1 MTRRVIP
8 NAARMI
14 QALLQPWY
22 DALADP
28 ATAQEGVLHRL
39 LADYARTADGRQHG
53 ASHIDNVDDFRRAY
67 PARDYLA
74 YKPLL
79 DRVMTGEVDTLLAEE
94 PLGWAITRGTTGGDS
109 KFIPMTP
116 TDIRSRISAGRA
128 VLNYVY
134 QSEGYEIFEGVNL
147 NLNFPSVVGAIEVN
161 GETIEY
167 GYSSGIYNRHV
178 ATFTPI
184 RSVPSQ
190 PEIDELGGGKKISDW
205 AKRFELALE
214 KCRDENV
221 TLVGGVCQTTIE
233 FARYLRKQHKCY
245 PKDLWK
251 PRIMTLGSTPGIN
264 TRYRPL
270 LQALYGRT
278 IIREI
283 YGATEG
289 IFGQQR
295 DAKRAWAPNYDLFFL
310 EVETRSG
317 VKMLHEMRYGEW
329 GYLIVST
336 PTLPRYR
343 IGDVIL
349 AFGSHYFRCIG
360 RDEWWT
366 LLKYAWGELST
377 VNFNRL

>member
-1 MTRRVIP
+1 MV
-8 NAARMI
+8 
-14 QALLQPWY
+14 QALLKPWY
-22 DALADP
+22 DALTDP
-28 ATAQEGVLHRL
+28 QAAQEGVLHRL
-39 LADYARTADGRQHG
+39 LADYARTTDGRQHG
-53 ASHIDNVDDFRRAY
+53 ASQIDNIEDYRRAY
-67 PARDYLA
+67 PSRDYPA

-79 DRVMTGEVDTLLAEE
+79 DQVMAGEIDVLLSEE

-116 TDIRSRISAGRA
+116 TDIRGRTSAGRA
-128 VLNYVY
+128 VMNYVY
-134 QSEGYEIFEGVNL
+134 KNECYDVFEGVNL
-147 NLNFPSVVGAIEVN
+147 NLNFPSVVGVLEVN
-161 GETIEY
+161 GDSIEY

-184 RSVPSQ
+184 KSVPSQ
-190 PEIDELGGGKKISDW
+190 EEIDKLGGRKRISDW

-221 TLVGGVCQTTIE
+221 TLVGGVCQTAIE
-233 FARYLRKQHKCY
+233 FARYLRKQHKYY

-251 PRIMTLGSTPGIN
+251 PLLMTLGSTPGIN
-264 TRYRPL
+264 TRYRPAL
-270 LQALYGRT
+270 RALYGRT

-289 IFGQQR
+289 IFGQQA
-295 DAKRAWAPNYDLFFL
+295 DEKRAWAPNYDLFFF
-310 EVETRSG
+310 EVDTRSG

-329 GYLIVST
+329 GNLIVST

-349 AFGSHYFRCIG
+349 AFGQPYFRCIG
-360 RDEWWT
+360 RDQWWT
-366 LLKYAWGELST
+366 FFKYAWGELST
-377 VNFNRL
+377 ANLNRL